1 MQKPRLN
8 FWQIWNM
15 SFGFLGIQFGW
26 GLQMA
31 NMSAIY
37 SYLGAN
43 ADTLA
48 YLWLAAPVTG
58 VLIQPLVGQSS
69 DRIWT
74 RLGRRRPFI
83 LGGAILASIALVLM
97 PNCPSVWMAAGL
109 LWVLDGT
116 INASMQPFRAL
127 VADNLPDEQ
136 TSQGFAIQSLFI
148 GLGGTIG
155 SALPWMMTNWF
166 GVAPEGAGQGH
177 IPSSVRLAFYIG
189 AAAFLGAV
197 LWTVFKTKEYP
208 PSETELA
215 AIRVRKFDWTLGFMG
230 NNPEQFKPVVSEG
243 MSEGM
248 IFGILNIIF
257 AFCVL
262 IGSAVSLGLTPSG
275 EYSNET
281 YAVLTICGATLLVS
295 GIGLCLKLNW
305 ARALAIAYNYVF
317 ILIALLSVVFLPKS
331 IGLVAVLFGIHGI
344 IYSIIQLF
352 FMSKEPGILA
362 LVFHLP
368 RRMWELGLVQFFTW
382 IGMFSLWVYFSPA
395 VAKNIFHAAPGSV
408 GMEASG
414 SWSGNCFA
422 AYNIVCFFFSFVLLW
437 ATKYTGP
444 KLMHVLCLAVGALGL
459 ATVPLAPDK
468 YYLLISMTGVGIAW
482 ASILSMPYAMLAP
495 SLPKEKI
502 GVLMGMFN
510 LFIVLPQIVASSLLG
525 WILKTCLHDEP
536 MNALV
541 LGGAS
546 MGLAALLTWLVV
558 TFKQTGEETLPA
570 GSGSGH

>member
-1 MQKPRLN
+1 MQKPRLS

-37 SYLGAN
+37 GYLGAN

-177 IPSSVRLAFYIG
+177 IPSSVRLSFYIG

-197 LWTVFKTKEYP
+197 LWTVFTTKEYP
-208 PSETELA
+208 PSDSELA
-215 AIRVRKFDWTLGFMG
+215 AIRARKFDWTLGLG
-230 NNPEQFKPVVSEG
+230 D
-243 MSEGM
+243 
-248 IFGILNIIF
+248 IL
-257 AFCVL
+257 V
-262 IGSAVSLGLTPSG
+262 
-275 EYSNET
+275 
-281 YAVLTICGATLLVS
+281 
-295 GIGLCLKLNW
+295 
-305 ARALAIAYNYVF
+305 
-317 ILIALLSVVFLPKS
+317 
-331 IGLVAVLFGIHGI
+331 
-344 IYSIIQLF
+344 
-352 FMSKEPGILA
+352 

-408 GMEASG
+408 EMEASG

-422 AYNIVCFFFSFVLLW
+422 AYNVVCFFFSFVLLW

-546 MGLAALLTWLVV
+546 MGLAALLTLLVV
-558 TFKQTGEETLPA
+558 TFKKTGGESGAPGMA
-570 GSGSGH
+570 GTH